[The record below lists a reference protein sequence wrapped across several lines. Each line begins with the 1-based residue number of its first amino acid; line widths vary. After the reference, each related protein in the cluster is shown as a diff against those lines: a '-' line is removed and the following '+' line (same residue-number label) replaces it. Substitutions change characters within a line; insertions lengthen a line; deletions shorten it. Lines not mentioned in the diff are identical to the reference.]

1 MMNNI
6 EKQFP
11 ILLCGPTASGKSNLA
26 LKLAKE
32 FNGIIVNADALQI
45 YDKWR
50 VLTARPTKIDEYQI
64 RHYLY
69 GTVSIYDRY
78 SVGNWL
84 RDVNKI
90 LSKHKGTPIIIVGG
104 TGLYFTSLING
115 LTDIPKINATIRQD
129 INSWH
134 LSDGIE
140 NLLKWLKIHDPETY
154 MKIDKQ
160 NPVRVLRALEVL
172 TQTGMGLSEWHK
184 KTSKPLINFKPQ
196 NSFLM
201 NIEINKL
208 NKRISERFENMIENG
223 ALDEVKNNSAN
234 WSNTL
239 PGFQAIGGKQLL
251 DYINKEIT
259 LEEAKNNS
267 IIRTRQYA
275 KRQRTWF
282 RSKMKNW
289 TNLDA

>member
-1 MMNNI
+1 MNNI

-26 LKLAKE
+26 LKLAKK

-84 RDVNKI
+84 RDVSKI

-115 LTDIPKINATIRQD
+115 LTDIPRINTTIRQD

-140 NLLKWLKIHDPETY
+140 KLLKWFND
-154 MKIDKQ
+154 
-160 NPVRVLRALEVL
+160 
-172 TQTGMGLSEWHK
+172 LS
-184 KTSKPLINFKPQ
+184 
-196 NSFLM
+196 
-201 NIEINKL
+201 NKL
-208 NKRISERFENMIENG
+208 KYLI
-223 ALDEVKNNSAN
+223 
-234 WSNTL
+234 
-239 PGFQAIGGKQLL
+239 
-251 DYINKEIT
+251 
-259 LEEAKNNS
+259 
-267 IIRTRQYA
+267 
-275 KRQRTWF
+275 
-282 RSKMKNW
+282 
-289 TNLDA
+289 

>member
-6 EKQFP
+6 EKRFP

-32 FNGIIVNADALQI
+32 LNGIIVNADALQI

-50 VLTARPTKIDEYQI
+50 VLTARPTKMDEHQI

-69 GTVSIYDRY
+69 GTVSIHDRY

-84 RDVNKI
+84 RDVNEI

-115 LTDIPKINATIRQD
+115 LTNIPKINATIRQD
-129 INSWH
+129 INSWY
-134 LSDGIE
+134 LSNGIE
-140 NLLKWLKIHDPETY
+140 NLLKWLKNHDPNTY
-154 MKIDKQ
+154 IKIDKQ
-160 NPVRVLRALEVL
+160 NPVRILRALEVL

-196 NSFLM
+196 NSFLI

-239 PGFQAIGGKQLL
+239 PGFKAIGGKQLL